1 MSLFQKTKDLV
12 LDVISNGNKSIIH
25 CSTSNCKYGMFCTTI
40 IGTGFGFKTQSFDF
54 LPIIYKIL
62 NMKDPSVLRLMVPWE
77 IVKER
82 MKDNDISLTDDDL
95 EYIPGKE
102 EELIQRLEK
111 IMNRSH
117 DQVIAYIE
125 SISSNEDLAG

>member
-1 MSLFQKTKDLV
+1 
-12 LDVISNGNKSIIH
+12 
-25 CSTSNCKYGMFCTTI
+25 
-40 IGTGFGFKTQSFDF
+40 
-54 LPIIYKIL
+54 
-62 NMKDPSVLRLMVPWE
+62 MKKPSVLKLSVPWE

-82 MKDNDISLTDDDL
+82 LKENDINLYDKDL

-111 IMNRSH
+111 IMNRPY

>member
-1 MSLFQKTKDLV
+1 
-12 LDVISNGNKSIIH
+12 
-25 CSTSNCKYGMFCTTI
+25 
-40 IGTGFGFKTQSFDF
+40 
-54 LPIIYKIL
+54 
-62 NMKDPSVLRLMVPWE
+62 MKNPSVLRLKIPWE

-82 MKDNDISLTDDDL
+82 LKENDINLTDEDL

-111 IMNRSH
+111 ILNRSH

-125 SISSNEDLAG
+125 SLSSNDDLAG